1 MPKVIIIGSSVS
13 GVQLAFNLRD
23 KSSDLDVTLISQ
35 ENYLPYDKR
44 KLPSF
49 LSGSL
54 KEEDLYLFSEKDLN
68 DKGINFL
75 RENKVISVNPKKKV
89 VSSKDRQAL
98 VYDILVIASGVN
110 AFIPDI
116 PGAKKEGVFDF
127 CSLDDFKKL
136 SKYYIGEQVCVFGS
150 NTAALNIAESITH
163 KYKVEVKLV
172 SSLPLEGSV
181 VNPQIELLNL
191 EPQEII
197 GEGQVQAVK
206 FSSGKVISACAVIF
220 MDKFQGNTAFL
231 KDSPFVFENKFV
243 VVDTGF
249 RTNLENIFACG
260 AVCTRAGEPGRM
272 KTWDECVQE
281 SFETAES
288 IINNM
293 RG

>member
-1 MPKVIIIGSSVS
+1 MPRVVIIGSSVS
-13 GVQLAFNLRD
+13 GAQLAFNLRD
-23 KSSDLDVTLISQ
+23 KAADSDVTLISQ

-44 KLPSF
+44 KLPFF
-49 LSGSL
+49 LNGSL

-75 RENKVISVNPKKKV
+75 RENKVISVNPKRNT

-98 VYDILVIASGVN
+98 VYDVLVIASGVS

-116 PGAKKEGVFDF
+116 PGAKKDGVFDL

-150 NTAALNIAESITH
+150 NTAAVNLAESITQ
-163 KYKVEVKLV
+163 KYKVEVKLIN
-172 SSLPLEGSV
+172 SLPFEGSV
-181 VNPQIELLNL
+181 ANPQIEVLNL

-206 FSSGKVISACAVIF
+206 FTSGKVISACAVIF
-220 MDKFQGNTAFL
+220 MDKFEGNTAFL
-231 KDSPFVFENKFV
+231 KDSPLVLENKFI
-243 VVDTGF
+243 VVDDEF
-249 RTNLENIFACG
+249 RTNLENVFACG
-260 AVCTRAGEPGRM
+260 AACIRTGEPGRM
-272 KTWDECVQE
+272 KTWDECAQE
-281 SFETAES
+281 SLKTAES
-288 IINNM
+288 IIKNM